1 MRMEALEAVLTF
13 LGSSLC
19 HQLEERSYTIDGF
32 QMPLC
37 ARCLGLHLGFLISSL
52 LLLGLGSRR
61 PIGFPSVRSLIILG
75 LVMVPAVADVALSYL
90 GVLGTDNTRRA
101 VTGAMFGAAL
111 APVLIP
117 IISSLMSEQGAQREA
132 ALGPLHWSLLA
143 VAACTASALALLSE
157 SSEPLFY
164 AVAVAGIVGVFAS
177 MFSLVLMLVLLL
189 SDHSRLTL
197 SKRVAL
203 AAVATPLLLVSLA
216 LAHGALL

>member
-1 MRMEALEAVLTF
+1 MEALEAVLTF

-52 LLLGLGSRR
+52 LLICFKSQR
-61 PIGFPSVRSLIILG
+61 PTGFPGVRSLIILG
-75 LVMVPAVADVALSYL
+75 LVMAPAVADVVLSYL

-111 APVLIP
+111 ALVLLPVIR
-117 IISSLMSEQGAQREA
+117 SLLSEVDLQRMA
-132 ALGPLHWSLLA
+132 ALTPVHWALLA
-143 VAACTASALALLSE
+143 VAACMASALAVSSE

-164 AVAVAGIVGVFAS
+164 AVAVAGVVGVFAT
-177 MFSLVLMLVLLL
+177 MFSLVLLLVLLL
-189 SDHSRLTL
+189 SDHSRLTQ
-197 SKRVAL
+197 SKKLAL
-203 AAVATPLLLVSLA
+203 AAVVTPLLLVSLA
-216 LAHGALL
+216 LVHGAL